1 MHPWRSSVAL
11 LLVLATSPAWPGG
24 VVYKWTDADGVVH
37 LSDQPQPGAEE
48 VPLVPAPSQGN
59 SRQQPDAR
67 PKKQAQKQKPPE
79 QKVVA
84 RLGYTEIAIV
94 TPAPQQA
101 FFDEPIRVS
110 LNLSPDLQQGH
121 TLVWYLNDSPLA
133 ETEPS
138 FVIDRLDRGQYTL
151 YATIT
156 DGSGES
162 VNSNSVTFFVH
173 QPTVLAPQYPK
184 K

>member
-11 LLVLATSPAWPGG
+11 LLVLAASPALPGG

-48 VPLVPAPSQGN
+48 VPLVPAPSSGN
-59 SRQQPDAR
+59 VRQQPNAR
-67 PKKQAQKQKPPE
+67 PPKQAQKQKPPE
-79 QKVVA
+79 LKA
-84 RLGYTEIAIV
+84 SAHLGYTEIAIV

-133 ETEPS
+133 ETETS
-138 FVIDRLDRGQYTL
+138 FVLDRLDRGTYSL
-151 YATIT
+151 HATIS

-162 VNSNSVTFFVH
+162 VDTNTVTFFVH